1 MKYFMKEFKV
11 DIDMVQSYS
20 NAEVN
25 THKDYILEYRVF
37 GCFSYLAMLRWES
50 LYRTLPT
57 CHMILLHS

>member
-1 MKYFMKEFKV
+1 MKYFMNEFKV
-11 DIDMVQSYS
+11 DIEMVQSYS

-37 GCFSYLAMLRWES
+37 GCFSYLAMLQVGKFI
-50 LYRTLPT
+50 RTLPT